1 MVMKYNAV
9 KESGPFKLAT
19 VDFKHGKGTTQV
31 HAVAQEGDN
40 GTSTV
45 RFYTRPLI
53 ANVAYDELT
62 KHNASIE
69 TLSSSFKGRD
79 ATEMYAFLDKNYV
92 EPK

>member
-1 MVMKYNAV
+1 MVMKYSTV

-31 HAVAQEGDN
+31 HAVAQED
-40 GTSTV
+40 STGKSVV

-62 KHNASIE
+62 KHNGTIE
-69 TLSSSFKGRD
+69 TLSTSFKGRD
-79 ATEMYAFLDKNYV
+79 ALEMYAFLDKNHV